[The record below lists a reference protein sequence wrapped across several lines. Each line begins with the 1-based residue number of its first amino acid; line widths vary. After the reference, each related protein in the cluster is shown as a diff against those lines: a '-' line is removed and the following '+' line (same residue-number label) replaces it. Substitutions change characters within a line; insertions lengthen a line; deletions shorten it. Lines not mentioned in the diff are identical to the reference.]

1 MNILKQNSDYAL
13 RIMANLA
20 VHYDGKTVISTG
32 TLASEE
38 DVSPQFAAKILQKL
52 AKAGLITSTM
62 GPTGGFKLAKK
73 TNQISLYNIIEAM
86 QGPIAVN
93 KCSPGLRNCPKQPTC
108 PIADVL
114 IDIEGDIKSR
124 FDGINLSDILERIK

>member
-20 VHYDGKTVISTG
+20 VHYDGNTVIPTG

-52 AKAGLITSTM
+52 AKAELIESTM
-62 GPTGGFKLAKK
+62 GPAGGFKLAKDPSEV
-73 TNQISLYNIIEAM
+73 SLYDIIEAM

-93 KCSPGLRNCPKQPTC
+93 KCSPGLCACPKQPTC
-108 PIADVL
+108 PVADVL
-114 IDIEGDIKSR
+114 IGIEGDIKSR
-124 FDGINLSDILERIK
+124 FDGIKLSDVLNRIK

>member
-20 VHYDGKTVISTG
+20 SHYDGDTVIPTG

-52 AKAGLITSTM
+52 AKAGLINSTM
-62 GPTGGFKLAKK
+62 GPVGGFQLAKK
-73 TNQISLYNIIEAM
+73 PSEISLYDVIEAM
-86 QGPIAVN
+86 QGAITVN
-93 KCSPGLRNCPKQPTC
+93 KCSPGLCSCPKQPNC
-108 PIADVL
+108 PVAGVL
-114 IDIEGDIKSR
+114 IDIEGDIRSR
-124 FDGINLSDILERIK
+124 FDGIKLSDILQRIK